1 MNMKTIFKSLL
12 FLLAVTTGMTL
23 SSCSSD
29 NNLPAADAL
38 FRPVLTENNNIEHGL
53 DENLSPYMIVTWDN
67 FTDATQYVIS
77 AVANDGSDSQIITTD
92 TTVCQFNNLQYDKEY
107 NISIHCE
114 NTTTGLASKDFTL
127 TTTTLDY
134 PTKLAS
140 ISTSDVIDTQV
151 RIKWSDVAYDRL
163 DIFKDSSDELVTS
176 IELTDEDNKAGNIII
191 RNLDPSTSYR
201 VLAYSEDVYLG
212 KKRFSTTSEED
223 FGDDVVI
230 DLRSLTEEE
239 SAKYITTDLITA
251 DIEANPDKNITY
263 VLQGGVKY
271 TISSLTI
278 PAYAKRLKFVTGLT
292 LAGNAEFINSS
303 AITVAKGVEI
313 EAIEFEKIHF
323 YAGNGEEDVKTNTKK
338 AFSSKQVFNING
350 TGTTVKSLSFKSCRV
365 DNYRAVVRGQ
375 TKNDHIQNT
384 VFDDCI
390 INGIGDQGVI
400 TIADKGGDFQSVK
413 ATNCTFTNIVMLAD
427 LRKTKEAVT
436 LDFENCTFCYA
447 PMETTANA
455 NTPLFRFG
463 SNNVTLNIKKTFF
476 GPSMFTKDGKG
487 TDLTTFKAGENGSIL
502 LNASKTTV
510 NVENSY
516 KTDFTYTPFGETA
529 TIYPIEGLT
538 ESKLSETGLWKAPAE
553 GIFNVIG
560 KLDETGIGDARWF

>member
-1 MNMKTIFKSLL
+1 MKTIFKSLL
-12 FLLAVTTGMTL
+12 FLMAVTTGMTL

-201 VLAYSEDVYLG
+201 VLAYSEDEYLG
-212 KKRFSTTSEED
+212 KKRFTTTGEENY
-223 FGDDVVI
+223 GDDVVI

-375 TKNDHIQNT
+375 TVNDHIQNT

-400 TIADKGGDFQSVK
+400 TNADKGGDFQSMK
-413 ATNCTFTNIVMLAD
+413 ATNCTFTNIVMFAD
-427 LRKTKEAVT
+427 LRKTKGAVT
-436 LDFENCTFCYA
+436 MDFENCTFCYA

-487 TDLTTFKAGENGSIL
+487 ADLTTFKAGENGSIL

>member
-1 MNMKTIFKSLL
+1 MKTIFKSLL
-12 FLLAVTTGMTL
+12 FLMAVTTGMTL

-163 DIFKDSSDELVTS
+163 DIFKDSSDELVTT

-201 VLAYSEDVYLG
+201 VLAYSEDEYLG
-212 KKRFSTTSEED
+212 KKRFTTTSEENY
-223 FGDDVVI
+223 GDDVVI

-375 TKNDHIQNT
+375 TVNDHIQNT

-400 TIADKGGDFQSVK
+400 TNADKGGDFQSMK
-413 ATNCTFTNIVMLAD
+413 ATNCTFTNIVMFAD
-427 LRKTKEAVT
+427 LRKTKGAVT
-436 LDFENCTFCYA
+436 MDFENCTFCYA

-487 TDLTTFKAGENGSIL
+487 ADLTTFKAGENGSIL

>member
-1 MNMKTIFKSLL
+1 MKKIFKSML
-12 FLLAVTTGMTL
+12 FMLAVSTGIVLT
-23 SSCSSD
+23 SCSD
-29 NNLPAADAL
+29 DKNLTTADAL
-38 FRPVLTENNNIEHGL
+38 FRPVLTENNNIVHGL
-53 DENLSPYMIVTWDN
+53 DENLSPYMIITWDN
-67 FTDATQYVIS
+67 FTDATQYVIT
-77 AVANDGSDSQIITTD
+77 AVANDGSDSQTITTD
-92 TTVCQFNNLQYDKEY
+92 TTICQFNNLQYDKEY
-107 NISIHCE
+107 NVSIHCE
-114 NTTTGLASKDFTL
+114 NTTTGLSSKDFTL

-134 PTKLAS
+134 PTKLSS

-151 RIKWSDVAYDRL
+151 RIQWSDVAYDRL
-163 DIFKDSSDELVTS
+163 DIIKDSNDELIET
-176 IELTDEDNKAGNIII
+176 IELTDEDNEAGSIIV
-191 RNLDPSTSYR
+191 RNLDPTTTYR
-201 VLAYSEDVYLG
+201 VLAYANDEYLG
-212 KKRFSTTSEED
+212 KKRFTTTGEENY
-223 FGDDVVI
+223 GDDVVI

-271 TISSLTI
+271 TISSLAI

-323 YAGNGEEDVKTNTKK
+323 YAGDGEEAVKTNSAKG
-338 AFSSKQVFNING
+338 FSGKQVFNING
-350 TGTTVKSLSFKSCRV
+350 TGTTVKSLSFKSCRI

-375 TKNDHIQNT
+375 TATDHIQNT

-400 TIADKGGDFQSVK
+400 TNADKGGDFQSMK
-413 ATNCTFTNIVMLAD
+413 ATNCTFTNIVMFAD
-427 LRKTKEAVT
+427 LRKTKGAVT
-436 LDFENCTFCYA
+436 MDFENCTFCYA

-463 SNNVTLNIKKTFF
+463 SNTVTLNIKKTLF

-487 TDLTTFKAGENGSIL
+487 SAITTFKAGENGSVL
-502 LNASKTTV
+502 LNATKTTV
-510 NVENSY
+510 SLESSY
-516 KTDFTYTPFGETA
+516 KTDFSYTPFGETA
-529 TIYPIEGLT
+529 TIYPIEGLID
-538 ESKLSETGLWKAPAE
+538 SKLSETGLWKTPAS
-553 GIFNVIG
+553 GDFTIIG
-560 KLDETGIGDARWF
+560 KLDEAGIGDARWQ

>member
-1 MNMKTIFKSLL
+1 MKTIFKSLL
-12 FLLAVTTGMTL
+12 FLMAVTTGMTL

-53 DENLSPYMIVTWDN
+53 
-67 FTDATQYVIS
+67 QYVIT
-77 AVANDGSDSQIITTD
+77 AVANDGSDSQTITTD
-92 TTVCQFNNLQYDKEY
+92 TTICQFNNLQYDKEY
-107 NISIHCE
+107 NVSIHCE
-114 NTTTGLASKDFTL
+114 NTTTGLSSKDFTL

-134 PTKLAS
+134 PTKLS
-140 ISTSDVIDTQV
+140 SVSTSDVIDTQV
-151 RIKWSDVAYDRL
+151 RISWSDVSYDVL
-163 DIFKDSSDELVTS
+163 EIVKDNNDEVIAT
-176 IELTDEDNKAGNIII
+176 IELTDEDNEAGSIIV

-201 VLAYSEDVYLG
+201 VLAYANDEYLG
-212 KKRFSTTSEED
+212 KKRFTTTGEENY
-223 FGDDVVI
+223 GDDVVI

-271 TISSLTI
+271 TISSLAI

-338 AFSSKQVFNING
+338 GFSSKQVFNING

-375 TKNDHIQNT
+375 TVNDHIQNT

-400 TIADKGGDFQSVK
+400 TNA
-413 ATNCTFTNIVMLAD
+413 NCTFTNIVMFAD
-427 LRKTKEAVT
+427 LRKTKGAVT
-436 LDFENCTFCYA
+436 MDFENCTFCYA
-447 PMETTANA
+447 PVETTANA

-463 SNNVTLNIKKTFF
+463 SNTVTLNIKKTLF

-487 TDLTTFKAGENGSIL
+487 VDAGITTYKAGENGSIL

>member
-1 MNMKTIFKSLL
+1 MKTIFKSLL

>member
-107 NISIHCE
+107 NVSIRCE

-271 TISSLTI
+271 TIASLTI
-278 PAYAKRLKFVTGLT
+278 PGYAKRLKFVTGLT
-292 LAGNAEFINSS
+292 LAGNAEFINSK
-303 AITVAKGVEI
+303 AITVANGVEI

-323 YAGNGEEDVKTNTKK
+323 YAGNGEEDVKTNTKP

-390 INGIGDQGVI
+390 INGIGNQGVI

-447 PMETTANA
+447 PMETTADTK
-455 NTPLFRFG
+455 TPLFRFG
-463 SNNVTLNIKKTFF
+463 SNTVTLNIKKTLF

-487 TDLTTFKAGENGSIL
+487 SAITTFKAGENGSIL
-502 LNASKTTV
+502 LDASKTTV

>member
-1 MNMKTIFKSLL
+1 M
-12 FLLAVTTGMTL
+12 AVTTGMTL

-201 VLAYSEDVYLG
+201 VLAYSEDEYLG
-212 KKRFSTTSEED
+212 KKRFTTTSEENY
-223 FGDDVVI
+223 GDDVVI

-271 TISSLTI
+271 TISSLAI

-292 LAGNAEFINSS
+292 LAGNAEFISSS

-323 YAGNGEEDVKTNTKK
+323 YAGDGEEAVKTNTKK
-338 AFSSKQVFNING
+338 GFSSKQVFNING
-350 TGTTVKSLSFKSCRV
+350 TGTTVKSLSFKSCRI

-375 TKNDHIQNT
+375 TATDHIQNT

-400 TIADKGGDFQSVK
+400 TNADKGGDFQSMK
-413 ATNCTFTNIVMLAD
+413 ATNCTFTNIVMFAD
-427 LRKTKEAVT
+427 LRKTKGAVT
-436 LDFENCTFCYA
+436 MDFENCTFCYA

-463 SNNVTLNIKKTFF
+463 SNTVTLNIKKTLF

-487 TDLTTFKAGENGSIL
+487 SDITTFKAGENGSVL
-502 LNASKTTV
+502 LNATKTTV
-510 NVENSY
+510 SLESSY
-516 KTDFTYTPFGETA
+516 KTDFSYTPFGETA
-529 TIYPIEGLT
+529 TIYPIEGLID
-538 ESKLSETGLWKAPAE
+538 SKLSETGLWKTPAS
-553 GIFNVIG
+553 GDFTIIG
-560 KLDETGIGDARWF
+560 KLDETGIGDARWQ

>member
-1 MNMKTIFKSLL
+1 MKTIFKSLL
-12 FLLAVTTGMTL
+12 FLMAVTTGMTL

-163 DIFKDSSDELVTS
+163 DIFKDSSDELVTT

-201 VLAYSEDVYLG
+201 VLAYSEDEYLG
-212 KKRFSTTSEED
+212 KKRFTTTGEENY
-223 FGDDVVI
+223 GDDVVI

-375 TKNDHIQNT
+375 TVNDHIQNT

-400 TIADKGGDFQSVK
+400 TNADKGGDFQSMK
-413 ATNCTFTNIVMLAD
+413 ATNCTFTNIVMFAD
-427 LRKTKEAVT
+427 LRKTKGAVT
-436 LDFENCTFCYA
+436 MDFENCTFCYA

-487 TDLTTFKAGENGSIL
+487 ADLTTFKAGENGSIL

>member
-1 MNMKTIFKSLL
+1 M
-12 FLLAVTTGMTL
+12 AVTAGMTL

-29 NNLPAADAL
+29 DNLPAADAL

-53 DENLSPYMIVTWDN
+53 DDNLSPYMIVTWDN
-67 FTDATQYVIS
+67 FTDANQYVIS

-107 NISIHCE
+107 NISIRCE
-114 NTTTGLASKDFTL
+114 NTVTGLASKDFTL

-134 PTKLAS
+134 PTKLSS

-163 DIFKDSSDELVTS
+163 DIFKDSSDELVVS
-176 IELTDEDNKAGNIII
+176 VELTDEDNEAGNIVI
-191 RNLDPSTSYR
+191 RNLDPNTSYR
-201 VLAYSEDVYLG
+201 VLAYSGDVYLG
-212 KKRFSTTSEED
+212 KKRFTTASEED

-230 DLRSLTEEE
+230 DLRNLTAEE
-239 SAKYITTDLITA
+239 SAKYINTDLITA
-251 DIEANPDKNITY
+251 DIEANPNQNITY

-323 YAGNGEEDVKTNTKK
+323 YAGDGEEAVKTNTAKG
-338 AFSSKQVFNING
+338 FSSKQVFNING
-350 TGTTVKSLSFKSCRV
+350 TGTTVKSLTFKSCRV

-375 TKNDHIQNT
+375 TATDHIQNT

-390 INGIGDQGVI
+390 INGVGDQGVI

-413 ATNCTFTNIVMLAD
+413 ATNCTFTNIVMFAD

-463 SNNVTLNIKKTFF
+463 SNTVTLNIKKTFF
-476 GPSMFTKDGKG
+476 GPSMFTKDGNG
-487 TDLTTFKAGENGSIL
+487 STLTTFKAGENGSIL
-502 LNASKTTV
+502 LNATKTTV
-510 NVENSY
+510 SVENSY
-516 KTDFTYTPFGETA
+516 KTDFAYTAFGETA
-529 TIYPIEGLT
+529 TIYPIEGLI
-538 ESKLSETGLWKAPAE
+538 ESKLSETGLWKAPAV
-553 GIFNVIG
+553 GDYTVVG

>member
-1 MNMKTIFKSLL
+1 MKTIFKSLL
-12 FLLAVTTGMTL
+12 FLMAVTTGMTL

-375 TKNDHIQNT
+375 TVNDHIQNT

-447 PMETTANA
+447 PMETTGNA

>member
-1 MNMKTIFKSLL
+1 MKTIFKSLL
-12 FLLAVTTGMTL
+12 FLMAVTTGMTL

-201 VLAYSEDVYLG
+201 VLAYANDEYLG
-212 KKRFSTTSEED
+212 KKRFTTTSEENY
-223 FGDDVVI
+223 GDDVVI

-375 TKNDHIQNT
+375 TVNDHIQNT

-400 TIADKGGDFQSVK
+400 TNADKGGDFQSMK
-413 ATNCTFTNIVMLAD
+413 ATNCTFTNIVMFAD
-427 LRKTKEAVT
+427 LRKTKGAVT
-436 LDFENCTFCYA
+436 MDFENCTFCYA

-487 TDLTTFKAGENGSIL
+487 ADLTTFKAGENGSIL

>member
-1 MNMKTIFKSLL
+1 M
-12 FLLAVTTGMTL
+12 AVTTGMTL

-67 FTDATQYVIS
+67 FTDATQYVIT
-77 AVANDGSDSQIITTD
+77 AVANDGSDSQTITTD
-92 TTVCQFNNLQYDKEY
+92 TTICQFNNLQYDKEY
-107 NISIHCE
+107 NVSIHCE
-114 NTTTGLASKDFTL
+114 NTTTGLSSKDFTL

-134 PTKLAS
+134 PTKLS
-140 ISTSDVIDTQV
+140 SVSTSDVIDTQV
-151 RIKWSDVAYDRL
+151 RISWSDVSYDVL
-163 DIFKDSSDELVTS
+163 EIDKYKNDEVIAT
-176 IELTDEDNKAGNIII
+176 IELTDEDNEAGSIIV

-201 VLAYSEDVYLG
+201 VLAYANDEYLG
-212 KKRFSTTSEED
+212 KKRFTTTGEENY
-223 FGDDVVI
+223 GDDVVI

-271 TISSLTI
+271 TISSLAI

-338 AFSSKQVFNING
+338 GFSSKQVFNING

-375 TKNDHIQNT
+375 TVNDHIQNT

-400 TIADKGGDFQSVK
+400 TNADKGGDFQSMK
-413 ATNCTFTNIVMLAD
+413 ATNCTFTNIVMFAD
-427 LRKTKEAVT
+427 LRKTKGAVT
-436 LDFENCTFCYA
+436 MDFENCTFCYA
-447 PMETTANA
+447 PVETTANA

-463 SNNVTLNIKKTFF
+463 SNTVTLNIKKTLF

-487 TDLTTFKAGENGSIL
+487 VDAGITTYKAGENGSIL